1 VVVINTKF
9 KSRTGGQSDSSRFR
23 SALVENVCRHSF
35 QKAAGL
41 ILALFPAS
49 LIAAESAP
57 SVGPVPAPAAE
68 ERWSSFLPFLKEEAI
83 KRGYEL
89 PLPFGVGIVY
99 NYLQR
104 DIEVTDVRIGVDGE
118 PPQSVS
124 QFLDL
129 GSNSRVNAA
138 LVKADVWL
146 LPFLNIY
153 ALAGYIHNESTSI
166 GHVTVPLPPP
176 LPRREFDIRIPTEI
190 EGLVGGLGVT
200 MAAGYKSFF
209 LAADANY
216 SQTDLG
222 FDDSFRA
229 VVASVRTG
237 WNGKFGDVPT
247 RLWVGGAYWDTA
259 NTASSTVDVAG
270 VGRVSFEADQ
280 GPRNAW
286 NAVIGGSVV
295 FGRHWDCFA
304 EYGFNLDDVHIVA
317 AGVTYRF

>member
-1 VVVINTKF
+1 MVA
-9 KSRTGGQSDSSRFR
+9 R
-23 SALVENVCRHSF
+23 SAIRNVSAWLTGTGLVVTGPVWA
-35 QKAAGL
+35 QDTG
-41 ILALFPAS
+41 
-49 LIAAESAP
+49 AP
-57 SVGPVPAPAAE
+57 SPTAPAAE
-68 ERWSSFLPFLKEEAI
+68 ERWSSFLPFMKEEAL

-89 PLPFGVGIVY
+89 PLPFGVGVVY

-104 DIEVTDVRIGVDGE
+104 DIEVSDVRIGVDGD
-118 PPQSVS
+118 PPQSAS

-129 GSNSRVNAA
+129 GSNSSVNAA

-166 GHVTVPLPPP
+166 GHVTVGN
-176 LPRREFDIRIPTEI
+176 REFDFSIPTEI
-190 EGLVGGLGVT
+190 EGLVGGLGLTV
-200 MAAGYKSFF
+200 AAGYKQFF
-209 LAADANY
+209 LALDANY

-229 VVASVRTG
+229 LVASVRTG
-237 WNGKFGDVPT
+237 WNGKFGDLPT

-280 GPRNAW
+280 GPRNEW
-286 NAVIGGSVV
+286 NAVVGGSVV
-295 FGRHWDCFA
+295 FGRRWDCFV
-304 EYGFNLDDVHIVA
+304 EYGFNFDDVHIVA

>member
-1 VVVINTKF
+1 MRSDEAMDRSVS
-9 KSRTGGQSDSSRFR
+9 KSRVATGSFAWLRR
-23 SALVENVCRHSF
+23 LTISALAGF
-35 QKAAGL
+35 AAFVPGW
-41 ILALFPAS
+41 LAASQPLPAS
-49 LIAAESAP
+49 DVTSATA
-57 SVGPVPAPAAE
+57 GE
-68 ERWSSFLPFLKEEAI
+68 ERWSSFLPFMKEEAI

-89 PLPFGVGIVY
+89 PLPFGVGVVY

-118 PPQSVS
+118 KPQSVS

-146 LPFLNIY
+146 LPFLNLY

-166 GHVTVPLPPP
+166 GHVTVPRPPP
-176 LPRREFDIRIPTEI
+176 FTGNREFDISIPTEI
-190 EGLVGGLGVT
+190 EGLVGGLGLTV
-200 MAAGYKSFF
+200 AGGYKEFF
-209 LAADANY
+209 IAADANY

-237 WNGKFGDVPT
+237 WNGKFGSVPT

-270 VGRVSFEADQ
+270 VGRVSFQADQ

-286 NAVIGGSVV
+286 NAVAGGSVV
-295 FGRHWDCFA
+295 LDRHWDCFA
-304 EYGFNLDDVHIVA
+304 EYGFNFDDVHIVA
-317 AGVTYRF
+317 AGITYRF